1 MKYAVHAV
9 ICFLGLLGF
18 LSCCLLNYNVGQQIK
33 AIELEETPTPQQ
45 IDIKSL
51 DVVSKSKV
59 YFEKWK

>member
-18 LSCCLLNYNVGQQIK
+18 LLNYNVGQQIK

-45 IDIKSL
+45 IDIKL
-51 DVVSKSKV
+51 LEVVSKSKV